1 MDKQKNYDVRLRA
14 DTTITALPDDNDCR
28 ELTTQVQVK
37 GDFDADDMISVAA
50 SIALNVAELG
60 IEAAKLKPSETT
72 YKYFVECIKEEML
85 ELVAP
90 RVREIEEMLN
100 DVEE

>member
-1 MDKQKNYDVRLRA
+1 MNKPNDYDVKLRA
-14 DTTITALPDDNDCR
+14 DTTITAIPDEQDCR
-28 ELTTQVQVK
+28 ELTTQVRVK

-72 YKYFVECIKEEML
+72 YKYFVERVREEML

-90 RVREIEEMLN
+90 RAREIEEMLS
-100 DVEE
+100 DAEE